1 MLKVTRIYVYG
12 KFFLIN
18 KYYVCI
24 NSYQNNIILFLYLN
38 SKVQSVYLNESMNLR
53 ILPFFLFMFSVNIIQ
68 VNKNVILTNRL
79 RLLKNE

>member
-53 ILPFFLFMFSVNIIQ
+53 VLPFFLFMFSVNIIQ